1 MRIPP
6 SLFFC
11 EISFAARSGCVE
23 WHRVQEVSTLHLTSR
38 RRFLCCGISGLLS
51 GCSAGCGTIIHP
63 ERKGQSAGPLDWKIV
78 GLDALGLLLFFV
90 PGVIAFAV
98 DFNNGTIY
106 LPQNEYGAA
115 DQEHT
120 HAKLTS
126 ISIQRDRLS
135 HREIGLVV
143 SKHSGRDVR
152 LLPGEYKTH
161 PLESIDEFWTT
172 RHEMAIRG

>member
-1 MRIPP
+1 MPRNI
-6 SLFFC
+6 
-11 EISFAARSGCVE
+11 
-23 WHRVQEVSTLHLTSR
+23 SR
-38 RRFLCCGISGLLS
+38 RQFARIVFFSGL
-51 GCSAGCGTIIHP
+51 GATAAGCGTLMYP
-63 ERKGQSAGPLDWKIV
+63 ERRGQPAGPLDWTVV
-78 GLDALGLLLFFV
+78 GMDAIGLLFFFV